1 MSTGAASV
9 LAWTG
14 AATTAVAAVSLIGA
28 TMIAQARAD
37 TAADLAALA
46 GADALA
52 VAAGDPCATAA
63 RTAERNGGRLVSCEL
78 REWDVLVRVEVSA
91 PGPFTVEARA
101 RAGPGPSNAP
111 DLDGGT
117 S

>member
-14 AATTAVAAVSLIGA
+14 AATAVIGGLSLLG
-28 TMIAQARAD
+28 TGLIAQSRAA
-37 TAADLAALA
+37 TAADLASLA

-52 VAAGDPCATAA
+52 AAHGRPCDVAGEVAV
-63 RTAERNGGRLVSCEL
+63 RNGAELLSCEK
-78 REWDVLVRVEVSA
+78 RAWDVLVTVRVDASPL
-91 PGPFTVEARA
+91 PGATARS
-101 RAGPGPSNAP
+101 RAGPGPA
-111 DLDGGT
+111 DLPSTAG